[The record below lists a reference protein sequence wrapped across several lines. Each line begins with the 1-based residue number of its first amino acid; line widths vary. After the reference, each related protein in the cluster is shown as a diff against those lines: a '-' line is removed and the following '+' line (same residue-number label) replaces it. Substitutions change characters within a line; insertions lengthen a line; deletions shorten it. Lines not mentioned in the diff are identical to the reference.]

1 MMKYEKGYTYRG
13 LEHSFLPV
21 GNLGYIS
28 ICIIAFHC
36 EHAIIHL
43 FPTTLCIAS
52 ACLCACKYVCGTKL
66 LAEVCKLSLERWY
79 MQTYQHI
86 SMFLHRYIK
95 GSLVGKF
102 SIGVILGLLLLVAT
116 FVVNVPGA
124 SAHSRYGCSNAY
136 TVVRGDTLSRI
147 GSRYGVRWSVLASY
161 NRITNPN
168 LIYVGQTVCIP
179 ARGTYSYAPARV
191 PVKQNRVT
199 PYVAPRPAPAASGSV
214 ASMIYQ
220 VFGSYGSAAINVARC
235 ESGLNPGAYNRSGA
249 SGVFQIMP
257 GTWAGTSEAGASP
270 FNAYAN
276 IVAAHQIFV
285 RDGYSWREWTCQP

>member
-1 MMKYEKGYTYRG
+1 M
-13 LEHSFLPV
+13 
-21 GNLGYIS
+21 
-28 ICIIAFHC
+28 
-36 EHAIIHL
+36 
-43 FPTTLCIAS
+43 FPTKLRFRKRMS
-52 ACLCACKYVCGTKL
+52 VCLQAYMCGTKL

-86 SMFLHRYIK
+86 TMFLHRYIK

-102 SIGVILGLLLLVAT
+102 SIGVALGLLLLVAT

-124 SAHSRYGCSNAY
+124 SAHASYGCSNAH

-147 GSRYGVRWSVLASY
+147 GYRYGVSWSVLASY
-161 NRITNPN
+161 NHIANPN

-179 ARGTYSYAPARV
+179 ARGAYSYSYAPARV
-191 PVKQNRVT
+191 PVKHNRVT
-199 PYVAPRPAPAASGSV
+199 PSVAPRPVPAANGSV

-220 VFGSYGSAAINVARC
+220 VFGSNGSAAINVARC

-285 RDGYSWREWTCQP
+285 RDGYSWREWTCKP